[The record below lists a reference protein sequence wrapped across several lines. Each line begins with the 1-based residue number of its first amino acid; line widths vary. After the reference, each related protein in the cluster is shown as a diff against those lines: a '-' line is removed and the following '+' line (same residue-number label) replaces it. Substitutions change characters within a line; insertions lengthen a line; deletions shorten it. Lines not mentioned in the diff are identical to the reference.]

1 MDSIFSWSN
10 CVSVDCHWIYDMGYE
25 ENTMSHM
32 SEKAIDEMNELNN
45 LRTENAVLRGVN
57 EVLRSLVHDK
67 FKTNEW
73 NCAGIPKWE
82 GFKKEVWNYGDTK
95 AFLGL
100 TDAEVDT
107 LDKWMEENKDKQ

>member
-1 MDSIFSWSN
+1 
-10 CVSVDCHWIYDMGYE
+10 
-25 ENTMSHM
+25 M
-32 SEKAIDEMNELNN
+32 SEKMIDEMNKMAEPDFHDGK
-45 LRTENAVLRGVN
+45 LRGVN

-82 GFKKEVWNYGDTK
+82 GFKKEAWNYGDTK

-107 LDKWMEENKDKQ
+107 LDKWMEDGKTKPNE

>member
-1 MDSIFSWSN
+1 MPDGKGCKCSANSESE
-10 CVSVDCHWIYDMGYE
+10 CGCGVDWTPQEVYD
-25 ENTMSHM
+25 
-32 SEKAIDEMNELNN
+32 

-57 EVLRSLVHDK
+57 QVLRSLVHDK

-82 GFKKEVWNYGDTK
+82 GFKQDDWKTGDTK
-95 AFLGL
+95 EFLGL

-107 LDKWMEENKDKQ
+107 LDKWMEEDKDKQ

>member
-1 MDSIFSWSN
+1 
-10 CVSVDCHWIYDMGYE
+10 
-25 ENTMSHM
+25 MSHM
-32 SEKAIDEMNELNN
+32 SEKAIDEMNRANEQEIEINT

-57 EVLRSLVHDK
+57 EVLRSLVHGK

-82 GFKKEVWNYGDTK
+82 GFKQDDWKTGDTK
-95 AFLGL
+95 EFLGL

-107 LDKWMEENKDKQ
+107 LDKWMKDIKDKQ

>member
-1 MDSIFSWSN
+1 MADGKGCKCGASGESECACKN
-10 CVSVDCHWIYDMGYE
+10 VDWTPQEVYD
-25 ENTMSHM
+25 
-32 SEKAIDEMNELNN
+32 

-57 EVLRSLVHDK
+57 QVLRSLVHDK

-82 GFKKEVWNYGDTK
+82 GFKQEDWKTGDTK

-107 LDKWMEENKDKQ
+107 LDKWMEKGKDKAE

>member
-1 MDSIFSWSN
+1 M
-10 CVSVDCHWIYDMGYE
+10 SVDLHRIYDMGYE
-25 ENTMSHM
+25 EVKMSHM

-57 EVLRSLVHDK
+57 QVLRSLVHDK

-82 GFKKEVWNYGDTK
+82 GFKQDDWKTGDTK
-95 AFLGL
+95 EFLGL

-107 LDKWMEENKDKQ
+107 LDKWMEEDKDKQ

>member
-1 MDSIFSWSN
+1 LVWIFKG
-10 CVSVDCHWIYDMGYE
+10 DTI
-25 ENTMSHM
+25 MSHM

-57 EVLRSLVHDK
+57 QVLRSLVHGK

-82 GFKKEVWNYGDTK
+82 GFKQDDWKTGDTK
-95 AFLGL
+95 EFLGL

-107 LDKWMEENKDKQ
+107 LDKWMEDRKTKPNE

>member
-1 MDSIFSWSN
+1 
-10 CVSVDCHWIYDMGYE
+10 VSVDCHRIYDMGYE
-25 ENTMSHM
+25 ENKMSHM

-82 GFKKEVWNYGDTK
+82 GFKQDDWKTGDTK
-95 AFLGL
+95 EFLGL

-107 LDKWMEENKDKQ
+107 LDKWMEEGKDKQ

>member
-1 MDSIFSWSN
+1 
-10 CVSVDCHWIYDMGYE
+10 
-25 ENTMSHM
+25 MSHM
-32 SEKAIDEMNELNN
+32 SEKMIDEMNRANELAIEINV

-57 EVLRSLVHDK
+57 QVLRSLVHDK

-82 GFKKEVWNYGDTK
+82 GFKQDDWKTGDTK
-95 AFLGL
+95 EFLGL

-107 LDKWMEENKDKQ
+107 LDKWMEDGKTKPNE

>member
-1 MDSIFSWSN
+1 
-10 CVSVDCHWIYDMGYE
+10 
-25 ENTMSHM
+25 M
-32 SEKAIDEMNELNN
+32 SEKMIDEMNRANELAIEINV

-57 EVLRSLVHDK
+57 EVLRSLVHGK

-82 GFKKEVWNYGDTK
+82 GFKKEAWNYGDTK

-100 TDAEVDT
+100 TNDEVDT
-107 LDKWMEENKDKQ
+107 LDKWMEDGKTKPNE